1 MVPAALRLLLPVAAC
16 LLLSPAANGEP
27 LPTRPHV
34 RVPALTH
41 ACFQHASNRRKLDL
55 NLLLAI
61 GKVESNYRAEVTN
74 ERSSAIGVM
83 QIMPFHLGWLKKYG
97 IYERDLYDAC
107 TNINVGSALL
117 ADFMRMYG
125 GDTWR
130 AVGAYGAGIKPE
142 KERARV
148 AYAQL
153 VRDVYQRL
161 TQQPA
166 QVSNGTA
173 TSPVSQPV
181 AASRPQLVIQ
191 Q

>member
-1 MVPAALRLLLPVAAC
+1 MLTVLRWIAPFAVG
-16 LLLSPAANGEP
+16 LLLSPAANADP
-27 LPTRPHV
+27 APTRLHV
-34 RVPALTH
+34 RVPASIH
-41 ACFQHASNRRKLDL
+41 ACFLHASGRRKLDL

-74 ERSSAIGVM
+74 EQSNAIGVM

-107 TNINVGSALL
+107 TNINVASALL

-130 AVGAYGAGIKPE
+130 AVGAFGAGIRPE

-153 VRDVYQRL
+153 VREVYQRL

-166 QVSNGTA
+166 LVGAPPLKTPITVS
-173 TSPVSQPV
+173 VS
-181 AASRPQLVIQ
+181 SGRPQLVIQ